1 VAAAAAK
8 ATVQDVTEENGKEEE
23 SWTGWA
29 KEKITEGLGLKHHH
43 PDVDEEEAARKAGH
57 AAKTAREST
66 QHAASGKK
74 SNRRRRRRHTIFRIE
89 AELAAV
95 PVLTADDARRRV

>member
-1 VAAAAAK
+1 MARSMRLAVPAALLLLLLLAVAAVGEVAAK
-8 ATVQDVTEENGKEEE
+8 TTVEDVTEQGGKEEE

-29 KEKITEGLGLKHHH
+29 KDKITEGLGLKHH

-57 AAKTAREST
+57 TAKSARESA

-74 SNRRRRRRHTIFRIE
+74 S
-89 AELAAV
+89 
-95 PVLTADDARRRV
+95 